1 MLNTTNSSQLSL
13 YSATQKESES
23 ENSTEQQA
31 QFSLSNCCSPEFRP
45 FRYLICVLI
54 FIIQG
59 IFFYSVEFP
68 VGIEPIFIRVMEL
81 DHSQYNLIFSAYS
94 WCDIVM
100 SFLGSIFVTKC
111 LGIRLGLVV
120 FTIISTIG
128 QLMVSFG
135 AYVDSFYVILFG
147 RIVIGCGVGTRTS
160 IASSYSVKW
169 FYGKEIT
176 FIMSMNRCFC
186 RLAATAALFSP
197 MLIYNLFDFLS
208 QSHVRLGTTFMMS
221 SFLCICGV
229 GLSIVVAFLD
239 KYGSGKINER
249 YESKKDFNLS
259 AIIHSPLNFWIII
272 ILIGIYYSIAFVS
285 TANVPL
291 FFISKYQYTIMSAN
305 LANSLSY
312 TSVILITPFIGLCID
327 CTGYNLLW
335 GLIGTTLAII
345 LNLLYIITDNVH
357 TFVPF
362 VTAILYSL
370 SYSFFG
376 TAMWVCVSFFVE
388 SHHVTTAYGLSMS
401 CLALCTAI
409 VGILSG
415 IILDTFGYLFLY
427 LLNLVLLLFI
437 SYLMIYVSVIEVVL
451 GNRVLNITGKS
462 RREKSN

>member
-23 ENSTEQQA
+23 AERQA
-31 QFSLSNCCSPEFRP
+31 QFTLSTNCCSPEFRP
-45 FRYLICVLI
+45 YRYLICVLV
-54 FIIQG
+54 FIIDAMSV
-59 IFFYSVEFP
+59 YSLEFP
-68 VGIEPIFIRVMEL
+68 VGIEPVFIRVMEL

-100 SFLGSIFVTKC
+100 SFLGSIFVSKC

-135 AYVDSFYVILFG
+135 AYVDSFYVVLFG
-147 RIVIGCGVGTRTS
+147 RIVIGCGVGTRIS
-160 IASSYSVKW
+160 IASSYFVKW
-169 FYGKEIT
+169 FHGKEIT
-176 FIMSMNRCFC
+176 FIMAMNRCFC
-186 RLAATAALFSP
+186 RLAATMALFSP

-259 AIIHSPLNFWIII
+259 AIIHLPLNFWIII
-272 ILIGIYYSIAFVS
+272 ILIGIYYSIAYVS
-285 TANVPL
+285 TANAPL
-291 FFISKYQYTIMSAN
+291 FFINKYQYSIMSAN

-312 TSVILITPFIGLCID
+312 TSVILMTPFIGLCID
-327 CTGYNLLW
+327 YTGYNLLW
-335 GLIGTTLAII
+335 GLVGITLSVM
-345 LNLLYIITDNVH
+345 LNLLYIITDDVH

-362 VTAILYSL
+362 VTAILFSL

-376 TAMWVCVSFFVE
+376 TAMLVCVSFFVE
-388 SHHVTTAYGLSMS
+388 THHVTMAYGL
-401 CLALCTAI
+401 ALSFEAFSTAI
-409 VGILSG
+409 VGVLSG

-427 LLNLVLLLFI
+427 LFHLILLFII

-451 GNRVLNITGKS
+451 GNRILNVTGKS
-462 RREKSN
+462 RR